1 MKNINSRLRYSF
13 SVGKLLGVLF
23 LIAYTIL
30 SVYPFL
36 WMVSATMK
44 GRIEIMTSS
53 SLIPQHPSFT
63 TLIETWQKLNFFLH
77 FRNSL
82 FLSTIVILGS
92 IILYS
97 LAGYGFAVL
106 PFKGGN
112 LLLGF
117 FLSMLLVPG
126 VTVLVPLYVLLRLQV
141 PMIGPNSPYWLT
153 YLGLALP
160 MINGGAPFAMFLFRN
175 YFKAIPQDLHDSA
188 VVDGASEFR
197 IYRSIYLPLSLPA
210 VATIGIMTFLS
221 SWSAYAWP
229 SIVLTKPEWQT
240 LPLQLRQ
247 LDLSQL
253 IQWDVR
259 MAGSLFVVIPVVIVF
274 FLLQRYYVAGLTG
287 SVKG

>member
-1 MKNINSRLRYSF
+1 
-13 SVGKLLGVLF
+13 VGKLLGVLF

-44 GRIEIMTSS
+44 DRIEVMTSS
-53 SLIPQHPSFT
+53 SLIPQNPSFT
-63 TLIETWQKLNFFLH
+63 TLIETWQKLDFFLH

-82 FLSTIVILGS
+82 FLSIIVILGS
-92 IILYS
+92 IILFS

-106 PFKGGN
+106 PFKGGT

-126 VTVLVPLYVLLRLQV
+126 VTVLVPLYILLRLQV

-153 YLGLALP
+153 YLGTALP
-160 MINGGAPFAMFLFRN
+160 MINGGAPFAMLLFRN
-175 YFKAIPQDLHDSA
+175 YFKSIPQDLHDAA

-210 VATIGIMTFLS
+210 IATIGILTFLS
-221 SWSAYAWP
+221 SWNAFAWP

-247 LDLSQL
+247 LDLERL

-287 SVKG
+287 AVKN

>member
-1 MKNINSRLRYSF
+1 MKTSNSRPRYSF

-44 GRIEIMTSS
+44 DRIEVMTSS
-53 SLIPQHPSFT
+53 SLIPQNPNFT
-63 TLIETWQKLNFFLH
+63 TLIDTWQKLDFFVH
-77 FRNSL
+77 FNNSL
-82 FLSTIVILGS
+82 FLTTIVIIGT

-97 LAGYGFAVL
+97 LAGFGFAVL
-106 PFKGGN
+106 PFKGSN
-112 LLLGF
+112 FLLGF

-153 YLGLALP
+153 YLGTALP
-160 MINGGAPFAMFLFRN
+160 MINGGAPFAMLLFRN
-175 YFKAIPQDLHDSA
+175 YFKSIPQDLHDAA

-210 VATIGIMTFLS
+210 IATIGIMTFLS
-221 SWSAYAWP
+221 SWNAFAWP
-229 SIVLTKPEWQT
+229 SIVLTKPIWQT
-240 LPLQLRQ
+240 LPLKLRQ
-247 LDLSQL
+247 LDLERL

-287 SVKG
+287 AVKN

>member
-63 TLIETWQKLNFFLH
+63 TLIETWQKLDFFLH

-197 IYRSIYLPLSLPA
+197 IYRSIYMPLSLPA

>member
-1 MKNINSRLRYSF
+1 MSTLKPRLRFSF
-13 SVGKLLGVLF
+13 SVGKLLGGLF
-23 LIAYTIL
+23 LIAYTFL

-36 WMVSATMK
+36 WMISATMK
-44 GRIEIMTSS
+44 DRIEVVSSS
-53 SLIPQHPSFT
+53 SLIPQNPSFT
-63 TLIETWQKLNFFLH
+63 TLIETWQKLDFFVH
-77 FRNSL
+77 FGNSL
-82 FLSTIVILGS
+82 FLTAIVIVGT

-141 PMIGPNSPYWLT
+141 PMIGPDSPYWLT
-153 YLGLALP
+153 FLGTALP
-160 MINGGAPFAMFLFRN
+160 MINGGAPFAMLLFRN
-175 YFKAIPQDLHDSA
+175 YFKSIPQELHDAA
-188 VVDGASEFR
+188 VVDGASELR
-197 IYRSIYLPLSLPA
+197 IYLGIYLPLALPA
-210 VATIGIMTFLS
+210 IATIGITTFLS
-221 SWSAYAWP
+221 SWNAFAWP

-240 LPLQLRQ
+240 LPLKLRQ
-247 LDLSQL
+247 LDLERL

-259 MAGSLFVVIPVVIVF
+259 MAGSLYVVIPVVIVF

-287 SVKG
+287 SIKS

>member
-1 MKNINSRLRYSF
+1 MKTSNSRPRYSF

-44 GRIEIMTSS
+44 DRIEVMTSS
-53 SLIPQHPSFT
+53 SLIPQNPSFT
-63 TLIETWQKLNFFLH
+63 TLIETWQKLDFFLH

-82 FLSTIVILGS
+82 FLSIIVILGS
-92 IILYS
+92 IILFS

-153 YLGLALP
+153 YLGTALP
-160 MINGGAPFAMFLFRN
+160 MINGGAPFAMLLFRN
-175 YFKAIPQDLHDSA
+175 YFKSIPQDLHDAA

-210 VATIGIMTFLS
+210 IATIGILTFLS
-221 SWSAYAWP
+221 SWNAFAWP

-247 LDLSQL
+247 LDLERL

-259 MAGSLFVVIPVVIVF
+259 MAGSLFVVIPVVFVF

-287 SVKG
+287 AVKN

>member
-1 MKNINSRLRYSF
+1 MKTSNSRLRYSF

-44 GRIEIMTSS
+44 DRIEVMTSS

-63 TLIETWQKLNFFLH
+63 TLIETWQKLDFFLH

-82 FLSTIVILGS
+82 FLSIIVILGS
-92 IILYS
+92 IILCS

-153 YLGLALP
+153 YLGTALP

-175 YFKAIPQDLHDSA
+175 YFKAIPQDLHDAA

-197 IYRSIYLPLSLPA
+197 IYWGIYLPLSLPA

-221 SWSAYAWP
+221 SWNAYAWP

-247 LDLSQL
+247 LDLERL

-287 SVKG
+287 SVKN

>member
-1 MKNINSRLRYSF
+1 
-13 SVGKLLGVLF
+13 VGKLLGVLF

-44 GRIEIMTSS
+44 GRIEVMTSS
-53 SLIPQHPSFT
+53 SLIPQNPNFT
-63 TLIETWQKLNFFLH
+63 TLIDTWQKLDFFLH

-82 FLSTIVILGS
+82 YLSTFVILGS

-141 PMIGPNSPYWLT
+141 PMIGPDSPYWLT
-153 YLGLALP
+153 YLGTALP
-160 MINGGAPFAMFLFRN
+160 MINGGAPFAMLLFRN
-175 YFKAIPQDLHDSA
+175 YFKSIPQDLHDAA

-221 SWSAYAWP
+221 SWNAFAWP

-247 LDLSQL
+247 LDLERL

>member
-1 MKNINSRLRYSF
+1 MNTSISRLRYSF
-13 SVGKLLGVLF
+13 SVGKILGVFF

-36 WMVSATMK
+36 WMISATMK
-44 GRIEIMTSS
+44 DRIEVVTSS
-53 SLIPQHPSFT
+53 SLIPQNPNFT
-63 TLIETWQKLNFFLH
+63 TLIETWQKLDFFIH

-82 FLSTIVILGS
+82 FLTAIVITGT

-112 LLLGF
+112 FLLSF

-141 PMIGPNSPYWLT
+141 PMIGPGSPYWLT
-153 YLGLALP
+153 YLGTALP
-160 MINGGAPFAMFLFRN
+160 IINGGAPFAMFLFRN
-175 YFKAIPQDLHDSA
+175 YFKSIPQDLHDAA

-197 IYRSIYLPLSLPA
+197 IYWSIYLPLALPA
-210 VATIGIMTFLS
+210 IATVGITTFLS
-221 SWSAYAWP
+221 SWNAFAWP

-240 LPLQLRQ
+240 LPLKLRQ
-247 LDLSQL
+247 LDLERL

-274 FLLQRYYVAGLTG
+274 FLMQRYYVAGLTG
-287 SVKG
+287 SIKS

>member
-1 MKNINSRLRYSF
+1 MSTLNSRLRHSF
-13 SVGKLLGVLF
+13 SVGKLLGVIF
-23 LIAYTIL
+23 LVAYTIL

-44 GRIEIMTSS
+44 DPVEVVTSG

-63 TLIETWQKLNFFLH
+63 TLIETWQKLNFFQH

-82 FLSTIVILGS
+82 FLTTIVILGS
-92 IILYS
+92 IALYS

-112 LLLGF
+112 FLLGF

-141 PMIGPNSPYWLT
+141 PMIGPHSPYWLT
-153 YLGLALP
+153 YFGMSLP
-160 MINGGAPFAMFLFRN
+160 IINGGAPFAMFLFRN
-175 YFKAIPQDLHDSA
+175 YFKSIPQDLHDSA
-188 VVDGASEFR
+188 QVDGASELR
-197 IYRSIYLPLSLPA
+197 IYWSIYLPLAFPA
-210 VATIGIMTFLS
+210 IATVAITTFLS
-221 SWSAYAWP
+221 SWNAFAWP
-229 SIVLTKPEWQT
+229 NIVLTKPEWQT

-247 LDLSQL
+247 LDLERL

-287 SVKG
+287 SIKS

>member
-1 MKNINSRLRYSF
+1 MKTSNTRPRYSF
-13 SVGKLLGVLF
+13 SVGKLAGVVF

-36 WMVSATMK
+36 WMISATMK
-44 GRIEIMTSS
+44 DRIEVMTSS

-63 TLIETWQKLNFFLH
+63 TLIETWQKLDFFLH

-82 FLSTIVILGS
+82 FLSIIVILGS
-92 IILYS
+92 IILFS

-141 PMIGPNSPYWLT
+141 PMIGPDSPYWLT
-153 YLGLALP
+153 YLGTALP
-160 MINGGAPFAMFLFRN
+160 MINGGAPFAMLLFRN
-175 YFKAIPQDLHDSA
+175 YFKSIPQDLHDAA

-210 VATIGIMTFLS
+210 IATIGIMTFLS
-221 SWSAYAWP
+221 SWNAFAWP

-240 LPLQLRQ
+240 LPLKLRQ
-247 LDLSQL
+247 LDLERL

-287 SVKG
+287 AVKN

>member
-63 TLIETWQKLNFFLH
+63 TLIETWQKLDFFLH

>member
-1 MKNINSRLRYSF
+1 
-13 SVGKLLGVLF
+13 
-23 LIAYTIL
+23 
-30 SVYPFL
+30 
-36 WMVSATMK
+36 MVSATMK
-44 GRIEIMTSS
+44 DRIEVMTSS

-63 TLIETWQKLNFFLH
+63 TLIETWQKLDFFPH

-153 YLGLALP
+153 FLGTALP

-175 YFKAIPQDLHDSA
+175 YFKSIPQDLHDAA

-210 VATIGIMTFLS
+210 IATIGIMTFLS
-221 SWSAYAWP
+221 SWNAYVWP

-247 LDLSQL
+247 LDLERL

-287 SVKG
+287 SVKN